1 MRAIQ
6 THRLSAPKKSTAV
19 SKHRYIR
26 VGSIIGDLFG
36 GCRVTLSGRDS
47 ECLSLSLITFTAI
60 LPRQNLYDWCSK
72 MVLRLKP
79 LWKFIDQSLFLVI
92 RERNFY
98 DKAYANRRYTG
109 RRNESSFNIW
119 KPC

>member
-6 THRLSAPKKSTAV
+6 TCRLTAPTKSTAV
-19 SKHRYIR
+19 SKYLYTR
-26 VGSIIGDLFG
+26 VGSIIEDLFG
-36 GCRVTLSGRDS
+36 GCRVILSGRDS

-98 DKAYANRRYTG
+98 DKAYAYRRYTG

>member
-6 THRLSAPKKSTAV
+6 TYRVTAPTESMAV
-19 SKHRYIR
+19 SKHQYIR
-26 VGSIIGDLFG
+26 RWSTIGEFFG
-36 GCRVTLSGRDS
+36 GCRVTLSGGGS

-72 MVLRLKP
+72 TVLRLKP
-79 LWKFIDQSLFLVI
+79 LWKFVDQSLFLVI

-98 DKAYANRRYTG
+98 DKAYAYRRYTG